1 MGVAT
6 HLGIKLTEYD
16 ARIRT
21 FIPDYEEMLDAAA
34 GLVPSSTRTIV
45 DLGVG
50 TGALALR
57 CIKSARRAKVVGID
71 ADADILNLARRRLGA
86 RATLLSGSFLRT
98 ALPRCDA
105 VVASFALHHIRTRP
119 AKARLYR
126 RIHVALRP
134 RGMFVSVDC
143 HPAGSAELAR
153 EQMQAWGAHLRKSYS
168 KSEAVKLLE
177 AWSHEDVYTPLATEV
192 QLMQQSDFEVEILW
206 RRGAFAVLRGVSLRQ
221 TT

>member
-6 HLGIKLTEYD
+6 HLGIELNEYD

-21 FIPDYEEMLDAAA
+21 FIPDYEEMLDIAAR
-34 GLVPSSTRTIV
+34 LIPVNTRTIV

-50 TGALALR
+50 TGALALQCVKR
-57 CIKSARRAKVVGID
+57 ARQAKVVGID
-71 ADADILNLARRRLGA
+71 ADAEILNLARRRLGS
-86 RATLLSGSFLRT
+86 RATFSCGSFLRT
-98 ALPRCDA
+98 PLPRCDA
-105 VVASFALHHIRTRP
+105 VVASFALHHIRTRQ
-119 AKARLYR
+119 AKASFYR

-134 RGMFVSVDC
+134 RGIFVTVDC
-143 HPAGSAELAR
+143 HLARSPELAR
-153 EQMQAWGAHLRKSYS
+153 EQMQAWAAHLRKSYS

-192 QLMQQSDFEVEILW
+192 ALMQRSGFEVEIVW
-206 RRGAFAVLRGVSLRQ
+206 RRGAFAVIRGVSLRR

>member
-34 GLVPSSTRTIV
+34 GLVPSGARSIV

-57 CIKSARRAKVVGID
+57 CVKSARQAKVVGID
-71 ADADILNLARRRLGA
+71 ADAEILNLARRRLGA
-86 RATLLSGSFLRT
+86 RARLLCGSFLRT
-98 ALPRCDA
+98 PLPRCDA
-105 VVASFALHHIRTRP
+105 VVASFALHHVRTQQ
-119 AKARLYR
+119 AKARFYR
-126 RIHVALRP
+126 RIHAALRP
-134 RGMFVSVDC
+134 RGVFVTVDC
-143 HPAGSAELAR
+143 HPAGSTDLAR
-153 EQMQAWGAHLRKSYS
+153 DQMQAWAAHLRKSYS
-168 KSEAVKLLE
+168 KSKAVKLLE

-192 QLMQQSDFEVEILW
+192 ELMRRSGFEVEIVW
-206 RRGAFAVLRGVSLRQ
+206 RRGAFAVVQGLSLRR